1 MIVSKSATLRCRWK
15 EPVGRKSPAFMKPA
29 HAFGDVPD
37 PWHLNCRGKVGVG
50 AKGMK
55 GPGRH
60 EGGSVIQNAV
70 VRKRDR
76 FRPES
81 GGIVFNAE
89 GPLSAEKQ
97 KLFRCR
103 YRVCF

>member
-1 MIVSKSATLRCRWK
+1 
-15 EPVGRKSPAFMKPA
+15 
-29 HAFGDVPD
+29 
-37 PWHLNCRGKVGVG
+37 
-50 AKGMK
+50 MK

-70 VRKRDR
+70 VRQRDR

-89 GPLSAEKQ
+89 CPLSAEKAEIVQ
-97 KLFRCR
+97 GAGIMSASDP
-103 YRVCF
+103 